1 MTGFGPKQA
10 WLAIRDRDA
19 DAVISALGFR
29 DLGSVSWHQGIDL
42 AYVTDDRVAV
52 TPPLTGSDGRQWV
65 LVPGRWWLSAAARPS
80 VATLSAQLHT
90 EVQFFSTFRVTESHR
105 WERAVDGVLVRAFEY
120 VGQSGEV
127 TLWWGDPDE
136 NERALGLPESEPA
149 GGQSDDG
156 PRDPDD
162 DFGYDPLGGVDVS
175 DFDFR
180 DGGVHDGDVR
190 ERDDAKED
198 DQVDILIDES
208 SVMRLAGAWSIDPTS
223 LEGLPAPG
231 RLRTA
236 SVDA

>member
-10 WLAIRDRDA
+10 WLAIRDREA
-19 DAVISALGFR
+19 DAVISALGFH
-29 DLGSVSWHQGIDL
+29 DLGSVSWHQGVDL

-52 TPPLTGSDGRQWV
+52 TPPLTAGDGRSWV
-65 LVPGRWWLSAAARPS
+65 LVPGRWWLSSAAQPS

-127 TLWWGDPDE
+127 TLWWGDPDAH
-136 NERALGLPESEPA
+136 ERALGLPESEPA
-149 GGQSDDG
+149 GGQGDDD

-162 DFGYDPLGGVDVS
+162 DFGYNALDDLDIGG
-175 DFDFR
+175 
-180 DGGVHDGDVR
+180 
-190 ERDDAKED
+190 RDDAKED

-208 SVMRLAGAWSIDPTS
+208 SVMRLAAAWSIDPTS
-223 LEGLPAPG
+223 LEGMPAPG
-231 RLRTA
+231 PLRTA